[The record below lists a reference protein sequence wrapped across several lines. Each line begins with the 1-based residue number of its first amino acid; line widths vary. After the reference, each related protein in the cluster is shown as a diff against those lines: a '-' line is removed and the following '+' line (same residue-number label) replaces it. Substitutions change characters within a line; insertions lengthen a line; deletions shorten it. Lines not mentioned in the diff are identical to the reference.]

1 MAVGSVYHLA
11 TPGDATILGGA
22 DIPFSSNETL
32 NGATHLP
39 GTATIIV
46 SDSGDYQIDYSINY
60 TNAMIGGMVS
70 VTINGAPEASTPIVL
85 PMGEV
90 TGTTLLN
97 LTAGDVITLRNTFPA
112 PLSLA
117 LAPTKGAR
125 MDITKKN

>member
-1 MAVGSVYHLA
+1 M
-11 TPGDATILGGA
+11 LGGA

-46 SDSGDYQIDYSINY
+46 SVSGDYQIDYSINY